1 MNGICLHGEMK
12 INGICFYYTSIIQL
26 SAARHLGHFMA
37 MAISILVFLNS
48 LKVAPAELEALLC
61 THPSI
66 QDAAVIGLKMDES
79 VGEVPKAFVV
89 LKPDTAVKPN
99 EIEEF
104 VEREFFYGFVYSS
117 PFVYCLALFS
127 PYNMHCQKKCHIV
140 ELEFTCDF
148 IVL

>member
-1 MNGICLHGEMK
+1 M
-12 INGICFYYTSIIQL
+12 
-26 SAARHLGHFMA
+26 
-37 MAISILVFLNS
+37 FLNS

-61 THPSI
+61 THPSV

-104 VEREFFYGFVYSS
+104 VEREFICGFVYDS
-117 PFVYCLALFS
+117 PFVSTLVLLPMYLAHLS
-127 PYNMHCQKKCHIV
+127 PLI
-140 ELEFTCDF
+140 
-148 IVL
+148 